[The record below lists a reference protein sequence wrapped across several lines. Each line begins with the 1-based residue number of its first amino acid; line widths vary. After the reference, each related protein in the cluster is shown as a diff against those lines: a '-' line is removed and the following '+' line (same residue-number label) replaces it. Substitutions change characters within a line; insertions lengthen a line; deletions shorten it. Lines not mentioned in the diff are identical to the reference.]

1 LQRELGA
8 LELTQIVYQWDFRG
22 TPQLHFEGKGCVNS
36 NKKQKQNEHDNNGC
50 GHYLGELVF
59 QF

>member
-1 LQRELGA
+1 LQQKLGA
-8 LELTQIVYQWDFRG
+8 LELIQMVYQWNSKE
-22 TPQLHFEGKGCVNS
+22 TPQLHFEGKGCVSS

-50 GHYLGELVF
+50 GHYHGELAF